1 MPLLNTDQAF
11 LSALKLHQENNLSS
25 AEELYQSI
33 LKQSPKHALALTLL
47 GTISVQRNEPKQAI
61 KFFNKSIQINP
72 QEPLTFCNLGIAEY
86 QLKRYES
93 SLRNLNSAIK
103 LKPDYVEAF
112 NAKGNTLRQ
121 LKQNNLALE
130 SFNIALQI
138 NPNLIDA
145 YLNRGDL
152 FIDLNRLS
160 EAHNDYENASRVSP
174 PSVIAI
180 MKYADFLMEYQD
192 FDKALIEYKK
202 LIRINPNE
210 INVLLNCAICSEK
223 CKDVREAMKYYDLIL
238 NIDKNNIKAL
248 NNKGLIYQNH
258 GNFKKALNLYQKV
271 LQVNPSYPLALL
283 NIGIINLTEKK
294 YNEGWKNYSY
304 RINNLDNK
312 IYLPSSKP
320 ELLDFN
326 ITNKTIFLWAEQGLG
341 DQIIYASLLAD
352 AFKTKNNFYVSLE
365 PRLLPLFKRSFSWA
379 NNVTFIS
386 GAEKLLDSK
395 YDYQLPMGSL
405 GKFFRN
411 SIEDFSSQPTGYLKA
426 DEMQSNLLK
435 QKIKKNKENKQ
446 NICGIAWMSKNKEFG
461 EEKSLSLT
469 QLLPILSLPNT
480 IFVNLQ
486 YGETSK
492 EIKNISDQYGIEII
506 SIDEIDNFNDID
518 GLASLIEACDY
529 IVTSSNVTAHIAG
542 GLNKKTYLLLPCAYG
557 KIWYWGEN
565 DTYSLWYPSIEI
577 YRNTNSNSWK
587 KPIADLSE
595 RLRVG
600 YA

>member
-1 MPLLNTDQAF
+1 MALLNTEQVF
-11 LSALKLHQENNLSS
+11 RNALKLHQENNLSS

-33 LKQSPKHALALTLL
+33 LKEYPNHALALTLL
-47 GTISVQRNEPKQAI
+47 GTISIQRKKPKQAI
-61 KFFNKSIQINP
+61 EFFNKSIQSNP
-72 QEPLTFCNLGIAEY
+72 QEPLSFCNLGIAEY

-93 SLRNLNSAIK
+93 SLKNLNFAIK
-103 LKPDYVEAF
+103 IKPDYAEAL
-112 NAKGNTLRQ
+112 NAKGNTLRK
-121 LKQNNLALE
+121 LGQNNLAIE
-130 SFNIALQI
+130 SFNFAVQI

-152 FIDLNRLS
+152 FIELNRFS
-160 EAHNDYENASRVSP
+160 EAQNDYKNASIVNP
-174 PSVIAI
+174 PNEIAI
-180 MKYADFLMEYQD
+180 MKYADFLMECQD
-192 FDKALIEYKK
+192 FNKALIEYKK
-202 LIRINPNE
+202 LIIMNSNNINA
-210 INVLLNCAICSEK
+210 LLNCAVCSEK
-223 CKDVREAMKYYDLIL
+223 CKDIEVAIMYYDLIL
-238 NIDKNNIKAL
+238 NIDENNIKAL
-248 NNKGLIYQNH
+248 NNKGFIYQNH

-271 LQVNPSYPLALL
+271 LDVNPFYPLTLL
-283 NIGIINLTEKK
+283 NIGVINLTKNK
-294 YNEGWKNYSY
+294 FNEGWNLYDHRHWNKSKLQSY
-304 RINNLDNK
+304 QPD
-312 IYLPSSKP
+312 
-320 ELLDFN
+320 LLEFN
-326 ITNKTIFLWAEQGLG
+326 ISNKAIFIWAEQGLG
-341 DQIIYASLLAD
+341 DQIIYASLLPD
-352 AFKTKNNFYVSLE
+352 AFNTKNNFYVSLD
-365 PRLLPLFKRSFSWA
+365 PRLLPLFKRSFSSV

-426 DEMQSNLLK
+426 DEMKSNLLR
-435 QKIKKNKENKQ
+435 QKIKKNKQ

-486 YGETSK
+486 YGETTK
-492 EIKNISDQYGIEII
+492 EIKNISDQHGIEII

-542 GLNKKTYLLLPCAYG
+542 ALNKKTYLLPPYAYG

-565 DTYSLWYPSIEI
+565 DTHSLWYPSIEI
-577 YRNTNSNSWK
+577 YRNTNSKSWE

-595 RLRVG
+595 RLRVS

>member
-1 MPLLNTDQAF
+1 MDLVNTEHTLLN
-11 LSALKLHQENNLSS
+11 ALKLHQENNLPS
-25 AEELYQSI
+25 AEKLYQSI
-33 LKQSPKHALALTLL
+33 LKESPNHPLVLTLL
-47 GTISVQRNEPKQAI
+47 GTIFIQRKEPKQAI
-61 KFFNKSIQINP
+61 EFFNKSIQSNP

-93 SLRNLNSAIK
+93 SLKNLNSAIK

-112 NAKGNTLRQ
+112 NAKGNTLRK
-121 LKQNNLALE
+121 LGQNNLALE

-138 NPNLIDA
+138 NPNLVDA

-160 EAHNDYENASRVSP
+160 EAHNDFKNATRVNP
-174 PSVIAI
+174 PSEIAI

-192 FDKALIEYKK
+192 FIKALIEYKK
-202 LIRINPNE
+202 LIKMNPN
-210 INVLLNCAICSEK
+210 NLNALLNCAACSEK
-223 CKDVREAMKYYDLIL
+223 CKDIEGAIKYYDLIL

-248 NNKGLIYQNH
+248 NNKGFIYQNH
-258 GNFKKALNLYQKV
+258 GNFKKALNLYEKV
-271 LQVNPSYPLALL
+271 LEVSPFYPLTLL
-283 NIGIINLTEKK
+283 NIGIINLTKNK
-294 YNEGWKNYSY
+294 FSDGWKNFSY
-304 RINNLDNK
+304 RINNIDNR
-312 IYLPSSKP
+312 IRPQSSKP

-326 ITNKTIFLWAEQGLG
+326 ISNKTIFIWAEQGLG
-341 DQIIYASLLAD
+341 DQIIYSSLLPD
-352 AFKTKNNFYVSLE
+352 ALKTKNNFYVALE

-386 GAEKLLDSK
+386 AAEKLLDSK

-411 SIEDFSSQPTGYLKA
+411 SIEDFSPQPTGYLKA
-426 DEMQSNLLK
+426 DEIKSNLLK
-435 QKIKKNKENKQ
+435 QKLKKNKQ

-486 YGETSK
+486 YGDTSK

-542 GLNKKTYLLLPCAYG
+542 ALNKKTYLLLPYAYG

-565 DTYSLWYPSIEI
+565 DTHSLWYPSIEI
-577 YRNTNSNSWK
+577 YRNTNSNSWE

-595 RLRVG
+595 RI
-600 YA
+600 YMH

>member
-1 MPLLNTDQAF
+1 MALLNTEQVF
-11 LSALKLHQENNLSS
+11 RNALKLHQENNLSS

-33 LKQSPKHALALTLL
+33 LKEYPNHALALTLL
-47 GTISVQRNEPKQAI
+47 GTISIQRKKPKQAI
-61 KFFNKSIQINP
+61 EFFNKSIQSNP
-72 QEPLTFCNLGIAEY
+72 QEPLSFCNLGIAEY

-93 SLRNLNSAIK
+93 SLKNLNFAIK
-103 LKPDYVEAF
+103 IKPDYAEAL
-112 NAKGNTLRQ
+112 NAKGNTLRK
-121 LKQNNLALE
+121 LGQNNLAIE
-130 SFNIALQI
+130 SFNFAVQI

-152 FIDLNRLS
+152 FIELNRFA
-160 EAHNDYENASRVSP
+160 EAQNDYKNASIVNP
-174 PSVIAI
+174 PNEIAI
-180 MKYADFLMEYQD
+180 MKYADFLMECQD
-192 FDKALIEYKK
+192 FNKALIEYKK
-202 LIRINPNE
+202 LIIMNSNNINA
-210 INVLLNCAICSEK
+210 LLNCAICSEK
-223 CKDVREAMKYYDLIL
+223 CKDIEAAIMYYDLIL
-238 NIDKNNIKAL
+238 NIDEGNIKAL
-248 NNKGLIYQNH
+248 NNKGFIYQNH

-271 LQVNPSYPLALL
+271 LDVNPFYPLTLL
-283 NIGIINLTEKK
+283 NIGVINLTKK
-294 YNEGWKNYSY
+294 KFNEGW
-304 RINNLDNK
+304 NLYDHRHWNK
-312 IYLPSSKP
+312 SKLQTYQP
-320 ELLDFN
+320 DLLEFN
-326 ITNKTIFLWAEQGLG
+326 ISNKAIFIWAEQGLG
-341 DQIIYASLLAD
+341 DQIIYASLLPD
-352 AFKTKNNFYVSLE
+352 AFNTKNNFYVSLD
-365 PRLLPLFKRSFSWA
+365 PRLLPLFKRSFSSV

-411 SIEDFSSQPTGYLKA
+411 SIEDFSFQPTGYLKA
-426 DEMQSNLLK
+426 DEMKSNLLK
-435 QKIKKNKENKQ
+435 QKIKKNKQ

-469 QLLPILSLPNT
+469 QLLPVLSLPNT

-486 YGETSK
+486 YGETTK
-492 EIKNISDQYGIEII
+492 EIKNISDQHGIEII

-542 GLNKKTYLLLPCAYG
+542 ALNKKTYLLPPYAYG

-565 DTYSLWYPSIEI
+565 DTHSLWYPSIEI
-577 YRNTNSNSWK
+577 YRNTNSKSWE

-595 RLRVG
+595 RLRVS

>member
-1 MPLLNTDQAF
+1 MAFLNTEQTF
-11 LSALKLHQENNLSS
+11 LYALKLHQENNLST

-33 LKQSPKHALALTLL
+33 LKQSPNHALALTLL
-47 GTISVQRNEPKQAI
+47 GTISIQKKEPKQAI
-61 KFFNKSIQINP
+61 EFFNKSIQSNP
-72 QEPLTFCNLGIAEY
+72 REPLTFCNLGIAEY
-86 QLKRYES
+86 QLIRYES
-93 SLRNLNSAIK
+93 SLKNLNSAIK
-103 LKPDYVEAF
+103 LKPDYAEAF
-112 NAKGNTLRQ
+112 NAKGNTLRK
-121 LKQNNLALE
+121 LGQNNLALE
-130 SFNIALQI
+130 GFNIALQI
-138 NPNLIDA
+138 NPNLSDA

-160 EAHNDYENASRVSP
+160 EAHSDYRHATRVNP
-174 PSVIAI
+174 PSEIAI

-192 FDKALIEYKK
+192 FIKALIEYKK
-202 LIRINPNE
+202 LIIMNPN
-210 INVLLNCAICSEK
+210 NLDALLNCAVCSEK
-223 CKDVREAMKYYDLIL
+223 CKDAEGAIKYYDLIL
-238 NIDKNNIKAL
+238 NIDETNIKAL
-248 NNKGLIYQNH
+248 NNKGFIYQNH

-271 LQVNPSYPLALL
+271 LEVNPFYPLTLL
-283 NIGIINLTEKK
+283 NIGIINLTKK
-294 YNEGWKNYSY
+294 KFSDGWENFSY
-304 RINNLDNK
+304 RINNLDNR
-312 IYLPSSKP
+312 IRSQSSKP

-326 ITNKTIFLWAEQGLG
+326 ISNKTIFIWAEQGLG
-341 DQIIYASLLAD
+341 DQIIYASLLPD
-352 AFKTKNNFYVSLE
+352 VLKTKNNFYVSLE
-365 PRLLPLFKRSFSWA
+365 PRLLPLFKRSFSSV

-386 GAEKLLDSK
+386 KAEKLLDSK
-395 YDYQLPMGSL
+395 YDYQLPMGSI

-411 SIEDFSSQPTGYLKA
+411 SIEDFSFQPTGYLKA
-426 DEMQSNLLK
+426 DEMKSNLLK
-435 QKIKKNKENKQ
+435 QKIKKNKQ

-506 SIDEIDNFNDID
+506 TIDEIDNFNDID

-542 GLNKKTYLLLPCAYG
+542 ALNKKTYLLLPYAYG

-565 DTYSLWYPSIEI
+565 DTHSLWYPSIEI
-577 YRNTNSNSWK
+577 YRNTNSNSWE

-595 RLRVG
+595 RLRVD

>member
-1 MPLLNTDQAF
+1 MAFLNTEQTF
-11 LSALKLHQENNLSS
+11 LYALKLHQESNLSS

-33 LKQSPKHALALTLL
+33 LKQSPNHALALTLL
-47 GTISVQRNEPKQAI
+47 GTISIQKKEPKQAI
-61 KFFNKSIQINP
+61 EFFNKSIQSNP
-72 QEPLTFCNLGIAEY
+72 REPLTFCNLGIAEY
-86 QLKRYES
+86 QLNRYES
-93 SLRNLNSAIK
+93 SLKNLNSAIK
-103 LKPDYVEAF
+103 LKPDYAEAF
-112 NAKGNTLRQ
+112 NAKGNTLRK
-121 LKQNNLALE
+121 LGQNNLALE

-138 NPNLIDA
+138 NPNLSDA

-160 EAHNDYENASRVSP
+160 EAHSDYRHATRVNP
-174 PSVIAI
+174 PSEIAI

-192 FDKALIEYKK
+192 FIKALIEYKK
-202 LIRINPNE
+202 LIIMNPN
-210 INVLLNCAICSEK
+210 NLDALLNCAVCSEK
-223 CKDVREAMKYYDLIL
+223 CKDAEGAIKYYDLIL
-238 NIDKNNIKAL
+238 NIDETNIKAL
-248 NNKGLIYQNH
+248 NNKGFIYQNH

-271 LQVNPSYPLALL
+271 LEVNPFYPLTLL
-283 NIGIINLTEKK
+283 NIGIINLTKK
-294 YNEGWKNYSY
+294 KFSDGWENFSY
-304 RINNLDNK
+304 RINNLDNR
-312 IYLPSSKP
+312 IRSQSSKP

-326 ITNKTIFLWAEQGLG
+326 ISNKTIFIWAEQGLG
-341 DQIIYASLLAD
+341 DQIIYASLLPD
-352 AFKTKNNFYVSLE
+352 VLKTKNNFYVSLE
-365 PRLLPLFKRSFSWA
+365 PRLLPLFKRSFSSV

-386 GAEKLLDSK
+386 KAEKLLDSK
-395 YDYQLPMGSL
+395 YDYQLPMGSI

-411 SIEDFSSQPTGYLKA
+411 SIEDFSFQPTGYLKA
-426 DEMQSNLLK
+426 DEMKSNLLK
-435 QKIKKNKENKQ
+435 QKIKKNKQ

-506 SIDEIDNFNDID
+506 TIDEIDNFNDID

-542 GLNKKTYLLLPCAYG
+542 ALNKKTYLLLPYAYG

-565 DTYSLWYPSIEI
+565 DTHSLWYPSIEI
-577 YRNTNSNSWK
+577 YRNTNSNSWE

-595 RLRVG
+595 RLRVD

>member
-1 MPLLNTDQAF
+1 MAFLNTEQTF
-11 LSALKLHQENNLSS
+11 LYALKLHQENNLSS

-33 LKQSPKHALALTLL
+33 LKQSPNHALALTLL
-47 GTISVQRNEPKQAI
+47 GTISIQKKEPKQAI
-61 KFFNKSIQINP
+61 EFFNKSIQSNP
-72 QEPLTFCNLGIAEY
+72 REPLTFCNLGIAEY
-86 QLKRYES
+86 QLIRYES
-93 SLRNLNSAIK
+93 SLKNLNSAIK
-103 LKPDYVEAF
+103 LKPDYAEAF
-112 NAKGNTLRQ
+112 NAKGNTLRK
-121 LKQNNLALE
+121 LGQNNLALE
-130 SFNIALQI
+130 GFNIALQI
-138 NPNLIDA
+138 NPNLSDA

-160 EAHNDYENASRVSP
+160 EAHNDYRNATRVNP
-174 PSVIAI
+174 PSEIAI

-192 FDKALIEYKK
+192 FIKALIEYKK
-202 LIRINPNE
+202 LIIMNPN
-210 INVLLNCAICSEK
+210 NLDALLNCAVCSEK
-223 CKDVREAMKYYDLIL
+223 CKDAEGAIKYYDLIL
-238 NIDKNNIKAL
+238 NIDETNIKAL
-248 NNKGLIYQNH
+248 NNKGFIYQNH

-271 LQVNPSYPLALL
+271 LEVNPFYPLTLL
-283 NIGIINLTEKK
+283 NIGIINLTKK
-294 YNEGWKNYSY
+294 KFSDGWENFSY
-304 RINNLDNK
+304 RINNLDNR
-312 IYLPSSKP
+312 IRSQSSKP

-326 ITNKTIFLWAEQGLG
+326 ISNKTIFIWAEQGLG
-341 DQIIYASLLAD
+341 DQIIYASLLPD
-352 AFKTKNNFYVSLE
+352 VLKTKNNFYVSLE
-365 PRLLPLFKRSFSWA
+365 PRLLPLFKRSFSSV

-386 GAEKLLDSK
+386 KAEKLLDSK
-395 YDYQLPMGSL
+395 YDYQLPMGSI

-411 SIEDFSSQPTGYLKA
+411 SIEDFSFQPTGYLKA
-426 DEMQSNLLK
+426 DEMKSNLLK
-435 QKIKKNKENKQ
+435 QKIKKNKQ

-506 SIDEIDNFNDID
+506 TIDEIDNFNDID

-542 GLNKKTYLLLPCAYG
+542 ALNKKTYLLLPYAYG

-565 DTYSLWYPSIEI
+565 DTHSLWYPSIEI
-577 YRNTNSNSWK
+577 YRNTNSNSWE

-595 RLRVG
+595 RLRVD

>member
-1 MPLLNTDQAF
+1 MALLNTEQVF
-11 LSALKLHQENNLSS
+11 RNALKLHQENNLSS

-33 LKQSPKHALALTLL
+33 LKEYPNHALALTLL
-47 GTISVQRNEPKQAI
+47 GTISIQRKKPKQAI
-61 KFFNKSIQINP
+61 EFFNKSIQSNP
-72 QEPLTFCNLGIAEY
+72 QEPLSFCNLGIAEY

-93 SLRNLNSAIK
+93 SLKNLNFAIK
-103 LKPDYVEAF
+103 IKPDYAEAL
-112 NAKGNTLRQ
+112 NAKGNTLRK
-121 LKQNNLALE
+121 LGQNNLAIE
-130 SFNIALQI
+130 SFNFAVQI

-152 FIDLNRLS
+152 FIELNRFS
-160 EAHNDYENASRVSP
+160 EAQNDYKNASIVNP
-174 PSVIAI
+174 PNEIAI
-180 MKYADFLMEYQD
+180 MKYADFLMECQD
-192 FDKALIEYKK
+192 FNKALIEYKK
-202 LIRINPNE
+202 LIIMNSNNINA
-210 INVLLNCAICSEK
+210 LLNCAVCSEK
-223 CKDVREAMKYYDLIL
+223 CKDIEVAIMYYDLIL
-238 NIDKNNIKAL
+238 NIDENNIKAL
-248 NNKGLIYQNH
+248 NNKGFIYQNH

-271 LQVNPSYPLALL
+271 LDVNPFYPLTLL
-283 NIGIINLTEKK
+283 NIGVINLTKNK
-294 YNEGWKNYSY
+294 FNEGWNLYDHRHWNKSKLQSY
-304 RINNLDNK
+304 QPD
-312 IYLPSSKP
+312 
-320 ELLDFN
+320 LLEFN
-326 ITNKTIFLWAEQGLG
+326 ISNKAIFIWAEQGLG
-341 DQIIYASLLAD
+341 DQIIYASLLPD
-352 AFKTKNNFYVSLE
+352 AFNTKNNFYVSLD
-365 PRLLPLFKRSFSWA
+365 PRLLPLFKRSFSSV

-426 DEMQSNLLK
+426 DEMKSNLLK
-435 QKIKKNKENKQ
+435 QKIKKNKQ

-486 YGETSK
+486 YGETTK
-492 EIKNISDQYGIEII
+492 EIKNISDQHGIEII

-542 GLNKKTYLLLPCAYG
+542 ALNKKTYLLPPYAYG

-565 DTYSLWYPSIEI
+565 DTHSLWYPSIEI
-577 YRNTNSNSWK
+577 YRNTNSKSWE

-595 RLRVG
+595 RLRVS